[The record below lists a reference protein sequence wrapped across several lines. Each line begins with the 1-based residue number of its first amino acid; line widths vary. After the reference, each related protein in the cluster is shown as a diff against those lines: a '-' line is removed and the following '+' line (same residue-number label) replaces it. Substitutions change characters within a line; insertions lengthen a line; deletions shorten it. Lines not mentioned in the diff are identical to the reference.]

1 MHMWYKGKYGWLLLT
16 VVLLGGCQ
24 KESVQPGAEEPVLR
38 QLSTE
43 EKELVTSINTFAFDL
58 IRDQAEHRP
67 QDNVFLSPYSINLA
81 LSMTLNGATA
91 ATLEDLH
98 QGLEHEV
105 ITPAEINKAYSEL
118 TPFLQQLDRR
128 VDFTLATAL
137 WYDRQL
143 HTQPRSQDILSAYY
157 QARVSDIAFG
167 RRKSPDIIN
176 KWVQEQTNDRITGL
190 VDKLNPDASM
200 YVTSAVQFAGGW
212 TVPFKEEDTAP
223 GTFHLPNGA
232 TITTDMMF
240 APQATYHFYEDE
252 QKTMIDIPYGDQQ
265 YSMTLV
271 LPQERD
277 SLANLIR
284 TLDAVTFRQCL
295 SRMDTLNSSLSVP
308 KFAIEY
314 QASLKPM
321 LSRLGMG
328 VAFSDTADFSRLF
341 MDPTVS
347 IPLSD
352 VLHKAVITV
361 NETGTEAITS
371 TVTQASS
378 TAAVS
383 PSVHVNRSFLFFIR
397 ENHTGVIVFAGRLS
411 HPTPPTKPALVN

>member
-1 MHMWYKGKYGWLLLT
+1 MTMQYTKVFGWLL
-16 VVLLGGCQ
+16 VLVALGGCQ

-58 IRDQAEHRP
+58 MGDLAEHRP

-81 LSMTLNGATA
+81 MSMTLNGATTT
-91 ATLEDLH
+91 TLDNLH
-98 QGLEHEV
+98 QGLKHDV
-105 ITPAEINKAYSEL
+105 TTPLEINKAYSEL

-128 VDFTLATAL
+128 VDFTLATGL

-143 HTQPRSQDILSAYY
+143 RTEPLRQDILSAYY
-157 QARVSDIAFG
+157 RANVSDLAFG

-176 KWVQEQTNDRITGL
+176 KWVQEQTRGHITGL
-190 VDKLNPDASM
+190 VEELDPDASM

-212 TVPFKEEDTAP
+212 TVPFKKENTAP
-223 GTFHLPNGA
+223 GTFHLSDGS

-240 APQATYHFYEDE
+240 APRATYHFYQDSH
-252 QKTMIDIPYGDQQ
+252 KTIIDVPYGDQQ
-265 YSMTLV
+265 YSMTFV
-271 LPQERD
+271 MPQEQD
-277 SLANLIR
+277 SLLSLVR
-284 TLDAVTFRQCL
+284 SLDALTFQQHL
-295 SRMDTLNSSLSVP
+295 AQMDTLNSSLYVP

-314 QASLKPM
+314 QTALKPV

-328 VAFSDTADFSRLF
+328 IAFSDSADFSRLF
-341 MDPTVS
+341 IEAADAA
-347 IPLSD
+347 PLSD

-371 TVTQASS
+371 TVTHADGAVASS
-378 TAAVS
+378 AVQ
-383 PSVHVNRSFLFFIR
+383 VNRAFLFFIR
-397 ENHTGVIVFAGRLS
+397 EHHTGVIVFAGRLH
-411 HPTPPTKPALVN
+411 HPLPTTTLVPSY

>member
-1 MHMWYKGKYGWLLLT
+1 MNDMQHTKIVGCLMLL
-16 VVLLGGCQ
+16 VILGGCQ
-24 KESVQPGAEEPVLR
+24 QDSVQPGAEEPVLR

-43 EKELVTSINTFAFDL
+43 EQELVASINTFAFDL
-58 IRDQAEHRP
+58 IRDLAEHRP

-91 ATLEDLH
+91 STLEDLH

-105 ITPAEINKAYSEL
+105 TTPQEINKAYSEL

-128 VDFTLATAL
+128 VDFTLATGL

-143 HTQPRSQDILSAYY
+143 HTEPLRQDILSAYY
-157 QARVSDIAFG
+157 QANVSDLAFG

-176 KWVQEQTNDRITGL
+176 KWVQEQTRGRITGL
-190 VDKLNPDASM
+190 VEELDANALM

-223 GTFHLPNGA
+223 GTFYLPDGS
-232 TITTDMMF
+232 TVTTDMMF
-240 APQATYHFYEDE
+240 APHAQYHFYEDTH
-252 QKTMIDIPYGDQQ
+252 KTIIDVPYGDQQ
-265 YSMTLV
+265 YSMTFV
-271 LPQERD
+271 MPQQQD
-277 SLANLIR
+277 SLLSLVR
-284 TLDAVTFRQCL
+284 ELDATSFRQYIA
-295 SRMDTLNSSLSVP
+295 RMDTLNSSLYVP

-314 QASLKPM
+314 QTTLKPV

-328 VAFSDTADFSRLF
+328 IAFSDSADFSRLF
-341 MDPTVS
+341 VDPTTPV
-347 IPLSD
+347 PLSD

-371 TVTQASS
+371 TVTQASGQA
-378 TAAVS
+378 TAN
-383 PSVHVNRSFLFFIR
+383 SVHVDRSFLFFIR
-397 ENHTGVIVFAGRLS
+397 ENHTGVIVFAGRLN
-411 HPTPPTKPALVN
+411 HPTPVVKSAIPQ

>member
-1 MHMWYKGKYGWLLLT
+1 MYHSKTYGWLLLLI
-16 VVLLGGCQ
+16 VFFLGGCQ
-24 KESVQPGAEEPVLR
+24 KDSVQPGAEEPVLR
-38 QLSTE
+38 QLSLE
-43 EKELVTSINTFAFDL
+43 EEELVNSINTFAFDL
-58 IRDQAEHRP
+58 IRDQAEYRP

-81 LSMTLNGATA
+81 LSMTLNGAA
-91 ATLEDLH
+91 SSTLEDLH
-98 QGLEHEV
+98 RGLEHD
-105 ITPAEINKAYSEL
+105 IINPLEINRAYSEL

-143 HTQPRSQDILSAYY
+143 HAQPRSQDILSAYY
-157 QARVSDIAFG
+157 QANVSDLAFG

-176 KWVQEQTNDRITGL
+176 KWVQEQTNDQITGL
-190 VDKLNPDASM
+190 VDRLDPNASM

-223 GTFHLPNGA
+223 GTFHLPNG
-232 TITTDMMF
+232 TSITTDMMF
-240 APQATYHFYEDE
+240 TPEATYRFYEDE
-252 QKTMIDIPYGDQQ
+252 QKTIIDIPYGDQQ

-271 LPQERD
+271 MPQQQD
-277 SLANLIR
+277 SLLSLAS
-284 TLDAVTFRQCL
+284 TLNAVTFRQYL
-295 SRMDTLNSSLSVP
+295 SRMDTLNSSLFVP

-314 QASLKPM
+314 QASLKPT

-328 VAFSDTADFSRLF
+328 VAFSDSANFSQLFTDATA
-341 MDPTVS
+341 PV
-347 IPLSD
+347 PLSD

-361 NETGTEAITS
+361 NETGTEALTS

-378 TAAVS
+378 VPTPS
-383 PSVHVNRSFLFFIR
+383 NSVHIDRSFLFFIR

-411 HPTPPTKPALVN
+411 HPTPPVKPVLSK